1 MGHSLGYSDEWA
13 TCGFKAIILRM
24 IKKGT
29 KKASG
34 AAAKSSTPVK
44 RRKGAASESRGQR
57 TAANR
62 DVCFVIMPFGGWLDD
77 YYEAIYKPAIES
89 ADLEIH
95 RADDLFR
102 PSTIVNDIWSYTKRA
117 KLLLADLTGRNPNVF
132 YELGLAH
139 ALGKPA
145 ILIAESMDEVP
156 FDLRAL
162 RVIIYDKN
170 APDWG
175 SILKEKIEGSIR
187 EVLESPVAAVLP
199 AFLQLNNSSP
209 KPVLTEREL
218 QFAEMK
224 QEIELLRH
232 ELRSTIERPSIV
244 RRNRSIEIEPSE
256 ARDLI
261 SHFLSSGLSNTDI
274 VRRLEPL
281 GPPESW
287 IVQTINELRPAIRKH
302 PNYSARMRVASPAQP
317 SVGLRA
323 ATSGTAAISDA
334 VPVSSS

>member
-1 MGHSLGYSDEWA
+1 MAEKRTKPAAGNAARSK
-13 TCGFKAIILRM
+13 KAVREGGV
-24 IKKGT
+24 KASKPG
-29 KKASG
+29 KASG
-34 AAAKSSTPVK
+34 G
-44 RRKGAASESRGQR
+44 GA
-57 TAANR
+57 R

-77 YYEAIYKPAIES
+77 YYEEIYKPAIAS
-89 ADLEIH
+89 AHLEVH

-175 SILKEKIEGSIR
+175 SILNEKIASSIK
-187 EVLESPVAAVLP
+187 EVLASPVAAVLP
-199 AFLQLNNSSP
+199 AFLELNNSSP
-209 KPVLTEREL
+209 KPVLTEGER

-232 ELRSTIERPSIV
+232 ELRSSQERSSTSRRGGPSQID
-244 RRNRSIEIEPSE
+244 PPE

-261 SHFLSSGLSNTDI
+261 SHFLSSGLSTSAI
-274 VRRLEPL
+274 IRRVEPL
-281 GPPESW
+281 GPPADW
-287 IVQTINELRPAIRKH
+287 ILRTIEEMGPAARKRRA
-302 PNYSARMRVASPAQP
+302 YAVSARPSRSGSISRAAQP
-317 SVGLRA
+317 SLGARPAGSGAA
-323 ATSGTAAISDA
+323 ATASAK
-334 VPVSSS
+334 PVSSS